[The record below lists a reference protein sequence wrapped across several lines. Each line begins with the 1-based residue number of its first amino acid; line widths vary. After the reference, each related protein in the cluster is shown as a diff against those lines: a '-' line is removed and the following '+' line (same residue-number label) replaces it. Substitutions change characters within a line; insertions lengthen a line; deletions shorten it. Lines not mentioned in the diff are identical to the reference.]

1 MKVKN
6 KLFSNT
12 ILYTVG
18 EVVPRIISFLM
29 MPIFT
34 RFLSPA
40 DYGILSYTNSV
51 ISFIYILLEKNED
64 KQKVAGSITDTN
76 HMNVNQ

>member
-1 MKVKN
+1 MNK

-12 ILYTVG
+12 ILYTIG
-18 EVVPRIISFLM
+18 EVVPRIIAFLM

-34 RFLSPA
+34 RYLAPS

-51 ISFIYILLEKNED
+51 IN
-64 KQKVAGSITDTN
+64 
-76 HMNVNQ
+76 

>member
-1 MKVKN
+1 MLAVFVCVK
-6 KLFSNT
+6 LV
-12 ILYTVG
+12 LYDFREVETMYRVLVFLVVG
-18 EVVPRIISFLM
+18 VLA
-29 MPIFT
+29 
-34 RFLSPA
+34 L
-40 DYGILSYTNSV
+40 G